1 MKIKPSND
9 YMKGH
14 TNGYSIGLSDGEES
28 VLDELLT
35 NWKTELQKL
44 KEYFKKLADNLEIA
58 NGTRTCP
65 LCGHAPEK
73 MYEKIKQTIDQD
85 AKLLKVI
92 KAMPTDDK
100 RRVSKA
106 KVIKLI
112 KAH

>member
-1 MKIKPSND
+1 MQTDKQMSNWEDEFDEFVTKDGVFDQSGGLD
-9 YMKGH
+9 YK
-14 TNGYSIGLSDGEES
+14 S
-28 VLDELLT
+28 V
-35 NWKTELQKL
+35 
-44 KEYFKKLADNLEIA
+44 
-58 NGTRTCP
+58 
-65 LCGHAPEK
+65 
-73 MYEKIKQTIDQD
+73 KQFFIDQD